1 LALLPDL
8 FYQGGRRQLLDYF
21 FQLLNVNLTYHLH
34 DASAGVHAQQL
45 VAHHLDQLQPLLTLK
60 RLLAVLTTG
69 DLNVAII
76 Y

>member
-1 LALLPDL
+1 
-8 FYQGGRRQLLDYF
+8 
-21 FQLLNVNLTYHLH
+21 VNLPYHH
-34 DASAGVHAQQL
+34 RDVSAGAHAQQL

-60 RLLAVLTTG
+60 RLLAVNAID